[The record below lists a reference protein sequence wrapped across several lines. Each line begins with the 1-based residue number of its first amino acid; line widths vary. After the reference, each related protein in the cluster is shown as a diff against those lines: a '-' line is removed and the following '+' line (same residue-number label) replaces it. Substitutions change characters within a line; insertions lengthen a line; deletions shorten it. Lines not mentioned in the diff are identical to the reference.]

1 MSSLSGYKFNRAR
14 ASQMKRPS
22 IKTSL
27 VTIFAIFAML
37 FGATAYCALEGIGV
51 LNDST
56 SNFSSNIL
64 PSISAAKDIQ
74 LGRYKLRSAF
84 QTHMTSSSADDMKAA
99 EKDIT
104 TQEQALQD
112 AVDAYAKYVSS
123 DHEREVQ
130 KSLTPLIQE
139 YKEKGLKVIAL
150 SSAGEKQDAMEV
162 YNDIITPIGK
172 KISSQAEELININAN
187 DGVSATT
194 ASAAAYSNTL
204 FIIYTVLGV
213 SVVVIIGSAWFGLSG
228 IASPVKGI
236 TSAMTLLA
244 GGDTA
249 AAIPYAGR
257 SDEIGGMAAAV
268 EVFRQAAIANK
279 RLELEADANRQKSE
293 ADRVRL
299 TAEAEAAAQQR
310 LQQATSGLAAGL
322 KRLAAGDLSFELKD
336 AFAPD
341 FEALRHDLNG
351 AVAQL
356 GQTLR
361 SVAQSTSSI
370 DSGSREISRSADDL
384 SRRTEQQAASL
395 EETAA
400 ALDQITVNV
409 SNSSKRADEARAVAI
424 QANSSAAESGT
435 VVANAVNAMQRIEA
449 SSTQISN
456 IIGVIDEIAFQ
467 TNLLALNA
475 GVEAARAGEAGR
487 GFAVV
492 AQEVRELAQRSAKAA
507 KEIKGLIST
516 STAEVESG
524 VKLVRATGDA
534 LKTIEQYI
542 VTINQHMDSI
552 ATSAREQSTG
562 LGEVNTA
569 VNQMDQ
575 VTQQN
580 AAMVEET
587 NAAGSTLAT
596 EAGNLRE
603 LISQFNLGGGASRT
617 ANVSALRQT
626 ASAMAS
632 PAYTQQRSAVAPARK
647 MVANG
652 GGAAAKDSWE
662 EF

>member
-1 MSSLSGYKFNRAR
+1 
-14 ASQMKRPS
+14 MKRMSVGLLLSLLFCIILVVVIVQGAYSIISLQSIEQSSTQIVQKRVPS
-22 IKTSL
+22 FIALGQLNADIGDVRIAQSALLISGKDEFDGRRVALGKAEQDVASDRAIYEPLMVDEGDRELYGKFAAAWTS
-27 VTIFAIFAML
+27 
-37 FGATAYCALEGIGV
+37 
-51 LNDST
+51 
-56 SNFSSNIL
+56 
-64 PSISAAKDIQ
+64 
-74 LGRYKLRSAF
+74 
-84 QTHMTSSSADDMKAA
+84 
-99 EKDIT
+99 
-104 TQEQALQD
+104 TQELWDKVVATKQADQ
-112 AVDAYAKYVSS
+112 
-123 DHEREVQ
+123 
-130 KSLTPLIQE
+130 
-139 YKEKGLKVIAL
+139 
-150 SSAGEKQDAMEV
+150 
-162 YNDIITPIGK
+162 
-172 KISSQAEELININAN
+172 
-187 DGVSATT
+187 VSASALFYGDSFKAYTT
-194 ASAAAYSNTL
+194 ASDDIQAAVNDLAQNAKDEGAASQEAISWTKSATYIGLS
-204 FIIYTVLGV
+204 IAVVLG
-213 SVVVIIGSAWFGLSG
+213 I
-228 IASPVKGI
+228 
-236 TSAMTLLA
+236 SAMVMSYIRIVRPVISMTSFMTQLA
-244 GGDTA
+244 NGDTTTGV
-249 AAIPYAGR
+249 PSLGR
-257 SDEIGGMAAAV
+257 GDEIGAMAAAV
-268 EVFRQAAIANK
+268 QHFKDGMLRNSA
-279 RLELEADANRQKSE
+279 LELEAEASRRQAE
-293 ADRVRL
+293 FDRARL
-299 TAEAEAAAQQR
+299 IEEAETAARKHMQE
-310 LQQATSGLAAGL
+310 ATAGLASGL
-322 KRLAAGDLSFELKD
+322 KRLAAGDLSFELTET
-336 AFAPD
+336 FSPD

-351 AVAQL
+351 AVSQL
-356 GQTLR
+356 ANTLR

-370 DSGSREISRSADDL
+370 DGGAREISRSADDL

-409 SNSSKRADEARAVAI
+409 SNSSERADEARAVAI
-424 QANSSAAESGT
+424 QANASAAQSGT

-534 LKTIEQYI
+534 LKTIETYI

-587 NAAGSTLAT
+587 NAASATLA
-596 EAGNLRE
+596 ADAVNLRDV
-603 LISQFNLGGGASRT
+603 ISQFNLGGNAVRAS
-617 ANVSALRQT
+617 NVSALRET
-626 ASAMAS
+626 ASAMAKPS
-632 PAYTQQRSAVAPARK
+632 HVPQRQVPVPARK
-647 MVANG
+647 MVANTG
-652 GGAAAKDSWE
+652 RAAESWE